1 MRHAIRIGRS
11 RRCGWRGR
19 HLRWGHGRVARGP
32 GCAPRLPLPAARV
45 IVQRRRD
52 MPLRWINGCAARDRA
67 GCGAVGRPRGAIRA
81 RRALADDVA
90 GRAIARFAQGQ
101 GIWRSLIGHASSP
114 FPPQRARARPSIPC
128 AARIGVAAAAPGSPL
143 PPRPVHAP
151 PRPAPHLSN
160 AGVAVRSRAHVL
172 HRRPVPLSLLYHA
185 SRYCAADSI
194 PAAYGPRTTAANP
207 VTNWS
212 HQGMSPVVCREP
224 HIVPAWVFT
233 PVETTEERRAI
244 RSAAAMTD
252 PVASERCQ
260 NVAPSAALSSATP
273 VADANRTT
281 SPVSTIYGKGL
292 QRHHGRPLSSHRWI
306 ERRGADD
313 RAAYPWRC
321 GDHAMIFLDTQ

>member
-19 HLRWGHGRVARGP
+19 HLRRGHGRVARGP

-81 RRALADDVA
+81 RRALANDVA

-151 PRPAPHLSN
+151 PRPAPQQSRCRRTLTRPCPSP
-160 AGVAVRSRAHVL
+160 APCASFPYYIMPLATAQQTVFPPLTVR
-172 HRRPVPLSLLYHA
+172 
-185 SRYCAADSI
+185 
-194 PAAYGPRTTAANP
+194 
-207 VTNWS
+207 
-212 HQGMSPVVCREP
+212 
-224 HIVPAWVFT
+224 
-233 PVETTEERRAI
+233 
-244 RSAAAMTD
+244 
-252 PVASERCQ
+252 
-260 NVAPSAALSSATP
+260 
-273 VADANRTT
+273 
-281 SPVSTIYGKGL
+281 
-292 QRHHGRPLSSHRWI
+292 GRP
-306 ERRGADD
+306 RRV
-313 RAAYPWRC
+313 P
-321 GDHAMIFLDTQ
+321 